1 MTSRRTRRF
10 RECFDRLP
18 PDIKSQARRA
28 YELFRNDPRHPGLR
42 FKRVHRTEPVYSVR
56 VSQGYRAV
64 GVFQGDAIIWFWI
77 GSHADYD
84 RLLSQL

>member
-1 MTSRRTRRF
+1 MTSRLTRRF

-18 PDIKSQARRA
+18 PDIQSQARRA
-28 YELFRNDPRHPGLR
+28 YALFRDDPRHPGLR

-64 GVFQGDAIIWFWI
+64 GVLEGDAIIRFWI